1 MIALFNRQKQYEE
14 PDNPD
19 EGPVETA
26 QIQIPMLKES
36 KDKQFIESILEKLQ
50 RDTTELSKA
59 GENFKSQLKRIVSL
73 CKSRPKTL
81 KTFMNTKGVEDADID
96 RRCDCFISCLCV
108 TLCGDDNVYE
118 KRYCLGEQRNAA

>member
-14 PDNPD
+14 PDNPE

-50 RDTTELSKA
+50 RDTTGLSKA
-59 GENFKSQLKRIVSL
+59 GENFKTQLKRIVSL
-73 CKSRPKTL
+73 CRSRPKTL
-81 KTFMNTKGVEDADID
+81 KTFMNTKRVDDADID
-96 RRCDCFISCLCV
+96 RQGDCFISCLCV
-108 TLCGDDNVYE
+108 ALRCKDNVYE
-118 KRYCLGEQRNAA
+118 KRYRLGDQRNSA